1 MRHMHRADPTF
12 QKLHEDVR
20 DLNDAYSMVGAK
32 LKGVGELFEQQNNN
46 IVILADQ
53 GSKLEKRMEKAES
66 NLRKVEKVPSK
77 L

>member
-1 MRHMHRADPTF
+1 MRHIYRAESTF
-12 QKLHEDVR
+12 QKLNEDVR
-20 DLNDAYSMVGAK
+20 DLNDAYGMVGTK

-53 GSKLEKRMEKAES
+53 GNKLQKRTQKTEAS
-66 NLRKVEKVPSK
+66 LRKVQK